1 MEKLVRLKNLN
12 NLVLTMNTK
21 KKLIDCHRLVLLIEV
36 RHDQTGKESFVV
48 SYADKVI
55 RFREMSSV
63 LDFVNMNKGNLGYVE

>member
-1 MEKLVRLKNLN
+1 
-12 NLVLTMNTK
+12 MNTK
-21 KKLIDCHRLVLLIEV
+21 KKLIDCHSLVLLIEV
-36 RHDQTGKESFVV
+36 RHDQMGKESFVV